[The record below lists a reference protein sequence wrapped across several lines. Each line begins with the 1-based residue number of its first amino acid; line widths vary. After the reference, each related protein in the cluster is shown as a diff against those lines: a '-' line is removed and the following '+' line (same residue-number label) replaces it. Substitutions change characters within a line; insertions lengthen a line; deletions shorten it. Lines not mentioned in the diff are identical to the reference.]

1 MSAEAPDPTRPSRRR
16 FLATGA
22 VGVAGAVAGLA
33 GGYALGT
40 AAGAGGE
47 AAERDAATPAATA
60 SGAAAELVDPHGAH
74 QAGIARPQLLQR
86 QLQLAVLDLDDV
98 PIAELAA
105 RLDACGKTIADLCA
119 GEHPGLGGLAPAR
132 LTVTIG
138 VGGRIVSTAFGGALG
153 WTDLPAFS
161 RDDIPDD
168 RRDGDVLV
176 LCRSDDGAVAALARD
191 AVIAGLGGR
200 ARWTASGFTSAAD
213 GPATRNLVG
222 FHDGISLPQAAAE
235 LDESVW
241 LADGAASGGSIA
253 VVRVMPIDTAA
264 FTALDLHAQEAAVG
278 RTRSTGAPLSGGAA
292 SDDPDLNAKSAAGV
306 FDIPVDAHVRRA
318 HPLPTGLDGL
328 MMRRSYAYSNGPD
341 DQGAIF
347 VSFQRSAGY
356 FIRTQQRLDESDALL
371 AHTRTTAS
379 GAFLILP
386 GFTAEHGL
394 GRALLP

>member
-1 MSAEAPDPTRPSRRR
+1 MSAEAPPPTRSSRRQ

-33 GGYALGT
+33 GGYALGSAPE
-40 AAGAGGE
+40 AAG
-47 AAERDAATPAATA
+47 RDAAAPAAPTP
-60 SGAAAELVDPHGAH
+60 GAVAEVVDPHGAH
-74 QAGIARPQLLQR
+74 QAGIDRPQLLQR
-86 QLQLAVLDLDDV
+86 QLQLAVLDLGDASL
-98 PIAELAA
+98 AELAA
-105 RLDACGKTIADLCA
+105 RLDACGASIAALAA
-119 GEHPGLGGLAPAR
+119 GEHPGLGGLAPGR

-138 VGGRIVSTAFGGALG
+138 VGGRIAASAPGAG
-153 WTDLPAFS
+153 REWTDLPAFS
-161 RDDIPDD
+161 RDVIPDD

-191 AVIAGLGGR
+191 VVVAALGGR
-200 ARWTASGFTSAAD
+200 TRWSVSGFTSTPD

-222 FHDGISLPQAAAE
+222 FHDGISLPRTAAE

-241 LADGAASGGSIA
+241 LADGAMHGGSIA

-264 FTALDLHAQEAAVG
+264 FTALDVQAQGAAVG
-278 RTRSTGAPLSGGAA
+278 RDRSTGAPLSGGAG

-306 FDIPVDAHVRRA
+306 YDIPVDAHVRRA
-318 HPLPTGLDGL
+318 HPLPAGLDGL

-341 DQGAIF
+341 DQGTVF
-347 VSFQRSAGY
+347 VSFQRSADY

-379 GAFLILP
+379 GVFLVLP
-386 GFTAEHGL
+386 GFTAERGL
-394 GRALLP
+394 GRTLLS